1 MAETDNLLAL
11 SGIQHFLFCRRQWAL
26 IHIEKQWKDN
36 YLTIEGNILHE
47 KVDDPFFTES
57 RSGVIISRSVPIR
70 SNNLSIIGVCDMV
83 EFEPSPDGIP
93 LPGREGLFQPMPVE
107 YKRGRPK
114 EGNFDEAQLCAQ
126 AMCLEEMLS
135 TTIYIGYLY
144 YGKTRRRTAVSFTQE
159 LRQTVK
165 QAATEMQQHYQRNYT
180 PKVKPK
186 KACKSCSMLEICL
199 PYVQNSPKSVEEYIQ
214 NHVEEEN

>member
-1 MAETDNLLAL
+1 MAETDDLLAL

-26 IHIEKQWKDN
+26 IHVEKQWKDN

-70 SNNLSIIGVCDMV
+70 SNTLGIIGVCDMV
-83 EFEPSPDGIP
+83 EFEPSADGIP
-93 LPGREGLFQPMPVE
+93 LPGREGLFQPIPVE
-107 YKRGRPK
+107 YKRGKPK

-135 TTIYIGYLY
+135 TTIETGYLY
-144 YGKTRRRTAVSFTQE
+144 YAQIRRRTVVCFSEE

-165 QAATEMQQHYQRNYT
+165 QATAEMQQHYQRNYT
-180 PKVKPK
+180 PRVKPK

-199 PYVQNSPKSVEEYIQ
+199 PHVQNAPKSVEEYIQ
-214 NHVEEEN
+214 NHIEEEA

>member
-1 MAETDNLLAL
+1 MAETDDLLAL

-36 YLTIEGNILHE
+36 YLTIEGNLLHE

-70 SNNLSIIGVCDMV
+70 SNALGIIGVCDMV
-83 EFEPSPDGIP
+83 EFEPSPEGIP
-93 LPGREGLFQPMPVE
+93 LPGREGLFQPVPVE
-107 YKRGRPK
+107 YKRGEAK
-114 EGNFDEAQLCAQ
+114 EGTFDEAQLCAQ

-135 TTIYIGYLY
+135 TTIDMGYIY
-144 YGKTRRRTAVSFTQE
+144 YGKTRRRIAVSFTEE

-165 QAATEMQQHYQRNYT
+165 QAATEMQQHYQRHYT

-186 KACKSCSMLEICL
+186 KACKSCSMLDLCL
-199 PYVQNSPKSVEEYIQ
+199 PYVQNASQSVEDYIK
-214 NHVEEEN
+214 NHIQEET